1 LLTSNECNLYDIMS
15 VHIQCNN
22 DKNEMSNTT
31 KASLDT
37 VDSNKHQEKTGYP
50 STPLVKVIFSGVSEW
65 LLFNANSAIFQLYHI
80 SKLMSVAIGVRT
92 DTLYTKRISESSSNA
107 EITYLFTK
115 LGKWYSYS
123 FLWFKH
129 YVPIYN
135 RPFGLIAPTPWYI
148 WKIAELALFNN
159 SYCSQIF

>member
-1 LLTSNECNLYDIMS
+1 MS

-37 VDSNKHQEKTGYP
+37 VGSNKHQEKTGYP

-148 WKIAELALFNN
+148 WKIAELALFNT